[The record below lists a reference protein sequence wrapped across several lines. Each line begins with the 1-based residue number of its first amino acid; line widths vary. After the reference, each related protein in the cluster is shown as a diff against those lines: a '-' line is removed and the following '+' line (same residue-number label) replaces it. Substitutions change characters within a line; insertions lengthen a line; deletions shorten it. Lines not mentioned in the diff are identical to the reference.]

1 MVKEDSDI
9 KVDNTK
15 KEISYGPS
23 VFGRE
28 ILVSGENIITESRPI
43 VWPSFFKPLVLI
55 IFGGV
60 VTWLLE
66 YFKPDILKIDY
77 IEDITWFGTL
87 ISWIGPA
94 IIIIGFLSL
103 LVRFLRWRYT
113 IYALTNKRVLRR
125 TGVFN
130 RSYLDCSLSK
140 VQNVEVRMSFIS
152 RIFKFGTIRIAT
164 ARTKGEDIE
173 WIDVKNPIAL
183 QRQINEALEKYTREN
198 VRPA

>member
-23 VFGRE
+23 VFGRD
-28 ILVSGENIITESRPI
+28 ILVSGENIIAESRPI
-43 VWPSFFKPLVLI
+43 VWPSFFAPVVLM
-55 IFGGV
+55 IFGGL
-60 VTWLLE
+60 VTWLLG
-66 YFKPDILKIDY
+66 YFKQDILNIDL
-77 IEDITWFGTL
+77 IEGITWFDTL
-87 ISWIGPA
+87 IWWIGPA

-113 IYALTNKRVLRR
+113 IYALTDKRVLRR

-152 RIFKFGTIRIAT
+152 RIFRFGTIRIAT

-183 QRQINEALEKYTREN
+183 QRQINEALEKYNREN
-198 VRPA
+198 LRAS